1 MQNVNYLCA
10 LTHTY
15 TRNSNKMYFLEN
27 CYNKISINNSKK
39 KKEKKPNYFICE
51 DYIFISVYNK
61 NVSCYI
67 ISNRLHH
74 ICVHKKFMMPF
85 NEP

>member
-39 KKEKKPNYFICE
+39 KKKRKNPIILYVKI
-51 DYIFISVYNK
+51 IFSFLFTTKMLAVT
-61 NVSCYI
+61 
-67 ISNRLHH
+67 
-74 ICVHKKFMMPF
+74 
-85 NEP
+85 